1 MHAELCTLIVYQ
13 KYMGS
18 RIKTTV
24 KANELSSVM
33 TVCIR
38 NFHNNVI
45 TCLLQIRERAIHRM
59 FVARVVLMEVIFLC
73 LNLKPDDG
81 FLPYIMPDIF
91 NKTRHGLTDIKLS
104 ELNLSKCCTQS
115 FFGKNGTYI

>member
-1 MHAELCTLIVYQ
+1 
-13 KYMGS
+13 MGS

-45 TCLLQIRERAIHRM
+45 TCLSQTRERAIHRM